1 MLFSLGVRGDA
12 PQVVRKI
19 AGNGAPWVAV
29 LASMVVGF
37 VAVAGN
43 YLLPEKIF
51 GYLLATS
58 GAVALF
64 VYLAIASSQLVLGRR
79 MRAEGE
85 RAPVRMWLFPY
96 LTAVTI
102 AGIVAILVLM
112 AFDPDQQQAI
122 LLSAIS
128 AVFIVGAGVVVHRR
142 QSHDR
147 PRAEIG

>member
-1 MLFSLGVRGDA
+1 
-12 PQVVRKI
+12 
-19 AGNGAPWVAV
+19 VAV

-37 VAVAGN
+37 LAVAGN

-58 GAVALF
+58 GAIALF
-64 VYLAIASSQLVLGRR
+64 VYLASSQLVLGRR

-85 RAPVRMWLFPY
+85 QAPVRMWLFPY
-96 LTAVTI
+96 LTMTTI
-102 AGIVAILVLM
+102 AGIVAILVLV
-112 AFDPDQQQAI
+112 AFDPGQQQAI

-142 QSHDR
+142 RSRETRRSDLMSTT
-147 PRAEIG
+147 